1 MDTNLIFLAAVAL
14 IPAVVLCRY
23 IYKKDRAEKEPVGFL
38 LFLMALGAL
47 SAVPVLLVS
56 EPINNGIDKLFMLL
70 GTEEGNT
77 VYLSSPVY
85 QIYLFISNTIGVAF
99 IEEGF
104 KWLVLYFVTK
114 DSKHFNSL
122 FDGLIY
128 AVFVSLGFAAL
139 ENVMYTFNY
148 GLSTGLVRAFTSVP
162 GHMFFGVLMGTYYTM
177 WNVFNEAAKLEK
189 GFARQG
195 IIATKQPAI
204 SGRSY
209 IVMSFVFPV
218 LAHGIYDYF
227 CSYPSTLF
235 TVLFYVFLFILYV
248 TQFRRI
254 SYISKFDRSEL
265 TVAKGILVNKYPQ
278 MREYYAEQRYAAQ
291 QNV

>member
-1 MDTNLIFLAAVAL
+1 MDIYEILLAAVAL
-14 IPAVVLCRY
+14 IPATVLCCY
-23 IYKKDRAEKEPVGFL
+23 VYKKDRADKEPIGFL

-47 SAVPVLLVS
+47 SAVPVMIAS
-56 EPINNGIDKLFMLL
+56 DPINNFIDNFFSRF
-70 GTEEGNT
+70 GTEEGGA
-77 VYLSSPVY
+77 VYLSKPLY
-85 QIYLFISNTIGVAF
+85 QVYLFISNTIGIAL

-104 KWLVLYFVTK
+104 KWIALYFSTK

-122 FDGLIY
+122 FDGVIY

-139 ENVMYTFNY
+139 ENVEYTFTY
-148 GLSTGLVRAFTSVP
+148 GLETGLMRAFTSVP

-177 WNVFNEAAKLEK
+177 WNVYNEAARLEN
-189 GFARQG
+189 ACISNE
-195 IIATKQPAI
+195 IISAKVPYI
-204 SGRSY
+204 SGKNYLRLS
-209 IVMSFVFPV
+209 IIFPV

-265 TVAKGILVNKYPQ
+265 TVANGILVSKYPQ
-278 MREYYAEQRYAAQ
+278 LREYFIQ
-291 QNV
+291 QKQELQ

>member
-1 MDTNLIFLAAVAL
+1 MDIYEIFLAAVAL
-14 IPAVVLCRY
+14 IPAIVLCCYVYR
-23 IYKKDRAEKEPVGFL
+23 KDRADKEPIGFL

-47 SAVPVLLVS
+47 SAVPVIITSDPV
-56 EPINNGIDKLFMLL
+56 NNFIDSFFSSF
-70 GTEEGNT
+70 GTEEEGA
-77 VYLSSPVY
+77 VYLSKPLY
-85 QIYLFISNTIGVAF
+85 QIYLFISNTIGVAL

-104 KWLVLYFVTK
+104 KWIALYFSTK

-122 FDGLIY
+122 FDGVIY

-139 ENVMYTFNY
+139 ENVKYTFSY
-148 GLSTGLVRAFTSVP
+148 GLETGLMRAFTSVP

-177 WNVFNEAAKLEK
+177 WNVYNEASVFEK
-189 GFARQG
+189 NCISNGL
-195 IIATKQPAI
+195 ITVKKPCI
-204 SGRSY
+204 SGKNYLRSS
-209 IVMSFVFPV
+209 IIFPV

-235 TVLFYVFLFILYV
+235 TVLFYAFLFILYI

-278 MREYYAEQRYAAQ
+278 LRECFAK
-291 QNV
+291 QNQMS